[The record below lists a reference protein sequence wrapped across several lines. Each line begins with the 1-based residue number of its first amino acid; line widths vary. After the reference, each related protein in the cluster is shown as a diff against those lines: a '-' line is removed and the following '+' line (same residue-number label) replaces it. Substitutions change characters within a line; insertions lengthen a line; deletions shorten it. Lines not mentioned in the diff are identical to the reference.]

1 MSRGDGL
8 LDRLAELLRSFMG
21 DEKPAGPRAGP
32 SGSPRFVDPD
42 LKDAWE
48 ELDQFMGGGKPSAGS
63 GAGSAG
69 GRQERASPARP
80 TDDRLRSD
88 YANLEVPYDSDIEAV
103 KASYKRLVIKYHP
116 DKHAADPERQKIA
129 LEIMKKI
136 NQSFERIRSRHEGG
150 A

>member
-48 ELDQFMGGGKPSAGS
+48 ELDQFMGGDK
-63 GAGSAG
+63 
-69 GRQERASPARP
+69 QRASPVRP
-80 TDDRLRSD
+80 LDDRLRSD

-103 KASYKRLVIKYHP
+103 KASYKRLVLKYHP